1 MIDAA
6 NAVGGRELVG
16 RAAEQGR
23 LFAFASFLAGG
34 PRALLLR
41 GEPGIGKTMLWRY
54 GVRRCREAGL
64 TVLVTRPAEEDLPL
78 ALVGVVDLFEHDV
91 LDTETLRTDG
101 DPLERGRAVLAAVQR
116 LAAERAVVIA
126 VDDLQWL
133 DSASA
138 RALTYALR
146 KLTDEPVGV
155 LATARPGADRRVVDG
170 LGSSRVEALDL
181 APLGLDDLRRM
192 LEGTV
197 AAIPRPTLRRI
208 HEISGGNPL
217 FALELARSLRSVEH
231 SDAGLALPHSLQAV
245 IGVRLAAAPAE
256 LAPVLEAAAAV
267 GPASI
272 SELRAALPDRN
283 VDALLALA
291 AEHELLVVEDGDVRF
306 VHPLVASV
314 VYGRMGPLERRR
326 LHAGLAADAVDPDV
340 RARHLAL
347 SADEPDEATAT
358 LLEEAAG
365 RARSRG
371 AFDIA
376 AELGRHSVRLTPGA
390 GTEDRCRRA
399 LAQVADLA
407 KAGDVGR
414 AIGVS
419 NRLIEELPPGP
430 ARAEALVQHSDLE
443 TDHPELVIASLE
455 RALEDAGGEGP
466 LRATVLQELGL
477 SRFLCLGDLRGAL
490 VDVREAATLVA
501 HPGDARQ
508 AALAEACLAHLEAI
522 AGRPNPEVMAR
533 TAALEDELATARLSW
548 RPRVLLAKQRRWAGE
563 LEAARTLRAGGD
575 SRTENQRPYRLYDLA
590 LIECSAG
597 DFAAADELVKQ
608 GLEAARDAGDGF
620 GERAF
625 WYPLGLI
632 QAWLG
637 HAEGARETARRLL
650 DRAEPLGDR
659 LDVVASRRILGLVAL
674 AEGDYGSAVQ
684 ELGQGARLLRE
695 IGIGNPGFYPV
706 LPDAVEAL
714 ARTGDLTGAVELLE
728 RLHDQAASVGS
739 AWAATVAE
747 RCHGLVLL
755 SGGETEAAA
764 SLLERAAASFDGLGH
779 RPDAARA
786 VLALGQAHWRGGRRT
801 LATAALEDARERFA
815 RMGASLWEQRA
826 FEELARVSKQCRTDD
841 LTPVERRVAAL
852 VASGRKNREVA
863 QELFVSIAT
872 VEAHL
877 TRIYRKLEIRSRS
890 ELARALDGGA

>member
-6 NAVGGRELVG
+6 TAVGGRELVG
-16 RAAEQGR
+16 RAAEQDR
-23 LFAFASFLAGG
+23 LFAFASSLTAG

-41 GEPGIGKTMLWRY
+41 GEPGIGKTMLWRH
-54 GVRRCREAGL
+54 GVRRFREAGF
-64 TVLVTRPAEEDLPL
+64 TVLVTRPAEEDLPV
-78 ALVGVVDLFEHDV
+78 ALGGLVDLFEHDV
-91 LDTETLRTDG
+91 LDTETLRTDS

-116 LAAERAVVIA
+116 LAAERPVVIA

-138 RALTYALR
+138 RALAYALR

-155 LATARPGADRRVVDG
+155 LATARPGADPRVVEA
-170 LGSSRVEALDL
+170 LGTGRVETLDL

-208 HEISGGNPL
+208 HAISGGNPL
-217 FALELARSLRSVEH
+217 FALELGRSLRSAVR
-231 SDAGLALPHSLQAV
+231 SDVGLPLPHSLQAV
-245 IGVRLAAAPAE
+245 IGERLAAVPAQ
-256 LAPVLEAAAAV
+256 LVPVLEVAAAL
-267 GPASI
+267 GPATTSV
-272 SELRAALPDRN
+272 LRAALPAA
-283 VDALLALA
+283 DADELLGLA

-306 VHPLVASV
+306 THPLLGSV

-326 LHAGLAADAVDPDV
+326 LHAGLAADVVDPDV

-347 SADEPDEATAT
+347 SADEPAEATAAF
-358 LLEEAAG
+358 LEEAAG

-376 AELGRHSVRLTPGA
+376 AELGRHSVRLTPDA
-390 GTEDRCRRA
+390 GTEDRFRRA

-407 KAGDVGR
+407 QAGDVGH
-414 AIGVS
+414 AIEVS

-430 ARAEALVQHSDLE
+430 TRAEALVQHSDLE

-455 RALEDAGGEGP
+455 RALEDSGGDGR
-466 LRATVLQELGL
+466 LRAKVLQELGL

-490 VDVREAATLVA
+490 VDVREAVTIAA
-501 HPGDARQ
+501 QPGDARQ
-508 AALAEACLAHLEAI
+508 SALAEACLAHLEAI
-522 AGRPNPEVMAR
+522 AGRPNPEAMAR
-533 TAALEDELATARLSW
+533 TVALEDELAAPSLAW

-625 WYPLGLI
+625 WYPLGVL

-637 HAEGARETARRLL
+637 QAEAAVETARRLL

-659 LDVVASRRILGLVAL
+659 LDVVAARRILGLVAL
-674 AEGDYGSAVQ
+674 AKGDYGSAVQ
-684 ELGQGARLLRE
+684 ELGEGARLLQE

-714 ARTGDLTGAVELLE
+714 ARTGDLTGGVELLE
-728 RLHDQAASVGS
+728 RLESQAGSVRS
-739 AWAATVAE
+739 AWARTLAE

-755 SGGETEAAA
+755 SGGDTEKAS
-764 SLLERAAASFDGLGH
+764 SLLERAAASFDELGH

-786 VLALGQAHWRGGRRT
+786 LLALGQAHWRGGRRT
-801 LATAALEDARERFA
+801 LATAALEDASERFA
-815 RMGASLWEQRA
+815 GMGAVLWKQRA
-826 FEELARVSKQCRTDD
+826 LEELARVSTHRGANE
-841 LTPVERRVAAL
+841 LTPVEWRVAAL
-852 VASGRKNREVA
+852 VAGGRKNREVA
-863 QELFVSIAT
+863 HELFLTVAT

-877 TRIYRKLEIRSRS
+877 TRIYRKLGIRSRS
-890 ELARALDGGA
+890 ELARALDGRP